1 MLDNPIIMEQIMDE
15 IEDWNEDSYLDYNEE
30 Y

>member
-15 IEDWNEDSYLDYNEE
+15 IEDWNEDSYLNYNDE

>member
-15 IEDWNEDSYLDYNEE
+15 IENWNEDSYLDYNDE

>member
-15 IEDWNEDSYLDYNEE
+15 IEDWNEDSYLDYNDE

>member
-15 IEDWNEDSYLDYNEE
+15 IEDWNEDSYLNYNEE

>member
-15 IEDWNEDSYLDYNEE
+15 IEDWNEDYYLNYNDE

>member
-15 IEDWNEDSYLDYNEE
+15 IEDWNENFYLDYNDE